1 MPWCTTAVDNA
12 VGQLTF
18 CPCTHSTLV
27 TLRISR
33 APCCCLAVIP
43 PFHDAVDNA
52 VGQLAQDG
60 LLGVADFFV
69 SGKYDTPM
77 RQMHWG
83 RRFFWR
89 CADRVHS
96 ILLVSGSWL
105 AAGCCWRLKRNRS
118 TKLAATAVSSKYDTP
133 MRQMHWECRF
143 FWRWAQV
150 VRFTA

>member
-1 MPWCTTAVDNA
+1 LS
-12 VGQLTF
+12 LTL
-18 CPCTHSTLV
+18 PATLH
-27 TLRISR
+27 LLLLLLL
-33 APCCCLAVIP
+33 PPAVIP

-89 CADRVHS
+89 WVGVKFTVQHCRQQ
-96 ILLVSGSWL
+96 LLTV
-105 AAGCCWRLKRNRS
+105 
-118 TKLAATAVSSKYDTP
+118 
-133 MRQMHWECRF
+133 E
-143 FWRWAQV
+143 
-150 VRFTA
+150 

>member
-1 MPWCTTAVDNA
+1 MRTLNTPFTPACSHHFFQVRKTCCSAVHA
-12 VGQLTF
+12 V
-18 CPCTHSTLV
+18 S
-27 TLRISR
+27 
-33 APCCCLAVIP
+33 AVIP

-89 CADRVHS
+89 
-96 ILLVSGSWL
+96 
-105 AAGCCWRLKRNRS
+105 
-118 TKLAATAVSSKYDTP
+118 
-133 MRQMHWECRF
+133 
-143 FWRWAQV
+143 
-150 VRFTA
+150 